1 MLWKVTAT
9 FVDAYSHVEQPLDE
23 PSFARIGLMH
33 QNQTLIVEETEP
45 DGMPKNEHGRR
56 PPPVKWLLKGYIWK
70 LWTTHAEFP
79 WTIPYN
85 KAETVETASLIVI
98 HSIVPYEPK
107 KRARQQEALP
117 PADDGNDDDLYN

>member
-33 QNQTLIVEETEP
+33 QNQTLIVEET
-45 DGMPKNEHGRR
+45 DGMPKDEYGRR
-56 PPPVKWLLKGYIWK
+56 PPPVEWLLKGYI
-70 LWTTHAEFP
+70 HVEEMDDAHG
-79 WTIPYN
+79 IPLDHPVHQGGDRGN
-85 KAETVETASLIVI
+85 CSLIVI

-107 KRARQQEALP
+107 KRAREQEALP